1 METDNKR
8 GNMFIP
14 TVSGALLGAGLGM
27 VAKNIADKDKEKEED
42 EDNN

>member
-14 TVSGALLGAGLGM
+14 TISGALLGAGLGM
-27 VAKNIADKDKEKEED
+27 VAKNIADKEKEED